1 MKKILVI
8 VAVAFSMTF
17 SFWDCKVIDDGFFS
31 CMQEFVNDSGVG
43 SSQVEFFMRLQKD
56 DSWLLKAITNDS
68 KITNDAKLVIIS
80 KSPKLKIDND
90 VLRSIKDGHYVDESI
105 LDSLAKDIDN
115 HARNVGAMKCPSP
128 DMVVTFKKHKV
139 TGLRTDRREYKN
151 LKPGTYCED
160 FVATDALYWK
170 P

>member
-8 VAVAFSMTF
+8 VAIAFSTAF
-17 SFWDCKVIDDGFFS
+17 SYWNCRVIDRGFFR
-31 CMQEFVNDSGVG
+31 CDDYEFDNSGMDTSHTEIFVRMKNDGG
-43 SSQVEFFMRLQKD
+43 WMI
-56 DSWLLKAITNDS
+56 KAFLDNGERVVTGKCKKVS
-68 KITNDAKLVIIS
+68 
-80 KSPKLKIDND
+80 IDED
-90 VLRSIKDGHYVDESI
+90 VARNIRNGKRVDESD
-105 LDSLAKDIDN
+105 LDSALN
-115 HARNVGAMKCPSP
+115 TVVESYEPVSVMKCPSP
-128 DMVVTFKKHKV
+128 DMVVTFKFNGI